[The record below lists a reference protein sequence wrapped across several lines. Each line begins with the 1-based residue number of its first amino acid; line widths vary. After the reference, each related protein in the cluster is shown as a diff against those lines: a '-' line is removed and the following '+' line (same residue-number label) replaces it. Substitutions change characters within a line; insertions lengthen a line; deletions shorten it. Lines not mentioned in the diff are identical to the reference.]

1 MQLKNTYSILDR
13 FTAYLRDKEVQ
24 KNNNFKNI
32 SILDFGCGSNFEEI
46 KKKYKLCSKVVLID
60 RWGEDFS
67 DKNIKFFNYHDDFN
81 IINQNLKDEKFDII
95 ILAAVIEHLDKPED
109 IINFLKKYL
118 DTNGYFLLTAPSKNS
133 KWILEFMA
141 YKLKIINA
149 DLVKEHKRYY
159 NKNEYQILSKL
170 TNLKLE
176 KFYFFEFGL
185 NSLAI
190 LK

>member
-1 MQLKNTYSILDR
+1 MKLKNTYSILDR

-24 KNNNFKNI
+24 KNNNFKNM
-32 SILDFGCGSNFEEI
+32 SILDFGCGSNFEGI
-46 KKKYKLCSKVVLID
+46 KKKYKLFSKVVLID
-60 RWGEDFS
+60 RWGEDFA

-109 IINFLKKYL
+109 TINFLKKYL

-149 DLVKEHKRYY
+149 DLVREHKKYY
-159 NKNEYQILSKL
+159 SKNEYQILSKL

-176 KFYFFEFGL
+176 KFYFFEFGV
-185 NSLAI
+185 NTLAI

>member
-1 MQLKNTYSILDR
+1 MLNKYNILDQLI
-13 FTAYLRDKEVQ
+13 AYLRNKELLK
-24 KNNNFKNI
+24 KNRLQSKK
-32 SILDFGCGSNFEEI
+32 ILDFGCGSNFEEI
-46 KKKYKLCSKVVLID
+46 KKRYMSCSKVVLID
-60 RWGEDFS
+60 RWGEDFA
-67 DKNIKFFNYHDDFN
+67 DKNIKFFNYRDDFN
-81 IINQNLKDEKFDII
+81 IISQNLKDEKFDII

-141 YKLKIINA
+141 YNLKIINA

-176 KFYFFEFGL
+176 KFYFFEFGV
-185 NSLAI
+185 NTVAI